1 MIKIIKKI
9 FYRCYENTEITYE
22 ALKSMMKTKSV
33 ILIDVR
39 SKQEYKE
46 YHLKGAINIP
56 LYNLKNDIIKYVRNK
71 EDILILYC
79 SSGYRSKKA
88 EDLLRRLGYL
98 NIYTL
103 QNGIEKYVL

>member
-1 MIKIIKKI
+1 MLKRIKKI

-22 ALKSMMKTKSV
+22 VLKNMMKNNSV

-39 SKQEYKE
+39 SNQEYKE
-46 YHLKGAINIP
+46 GHLEGAINVP
-56 LYNLKNDIIKYVRNK
+56 LYNLKNDISKYVSNK
-71 EDILILYC
+71 EDVLILYC

-88 EDLLRRLGYL
+88 EDLLKKIGYV

-103 QNGIEKYVL
+103 KNGMEKYVL